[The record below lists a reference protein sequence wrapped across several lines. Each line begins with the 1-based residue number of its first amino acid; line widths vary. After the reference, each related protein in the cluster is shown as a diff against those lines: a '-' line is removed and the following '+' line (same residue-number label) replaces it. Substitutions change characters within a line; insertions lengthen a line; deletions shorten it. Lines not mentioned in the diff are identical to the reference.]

1 MTLVVD
7 SGNTRL
13 KWARANGSELTER
26 GDAIYPRTGV
36 TQVLDEGWSSLARP
50 CRVLVC
56 NVAGSAMAE
65 ALSSW
70 AARHWRCPVAFVAA
84 RRAGWGVTNAYQD
97 PASLGADRWAAL
109 IAAHR
114 KFAPPVCIVDCGTA
128 VTIDVLAA
136 GGQHLGGLIL
146 PGLTLM
152 RRALSRHTDAIPEVS
167 RGNLSLLARN
177 TNDGVAAGTFY
188 ATVALVDRVIADAQ
202 AALEAVVTCV
212 VCGGDATLFA
222 SHLAGSATCE
232 PDLVLLGTAVMA
244 EVLA

>member
-7 SGNTRL
+7 IGNSRL
-13 KWARANGSELTER
+13 KWARAHGSELTGRGER
-26 GDAIYPRTGV
+26 IYPKVGV
-36 TQVLDEGWSSLARP
+36 TQVLNEGWSGLPRP

-56 NVAGSAMAE
+56 NVAGSEIAE

-70 AARHWRCPVAFVAA
+70 ATRHWRCQVEFVAA
-84 RRAGWGVTNAYQD
+84 RRAGWGVTNAYRD

-128 VTIDVLAA
+128 ITIDVLAA

-152 RRALSRHTDAIPEVS
+152 RRALFRHTDAIPEVS
-167 RGNLSLLARN
+167 SGNLSLLARN

-188 ATVALVDRVIADAQ
+188 ATVALVDRVIADVQ
-202 AALEAVVTCV
+202 AVLHAAVTCV
-212 VCGGDATLFA
+212 LCGGDATLLA

-244 EVLA
+244 EALA